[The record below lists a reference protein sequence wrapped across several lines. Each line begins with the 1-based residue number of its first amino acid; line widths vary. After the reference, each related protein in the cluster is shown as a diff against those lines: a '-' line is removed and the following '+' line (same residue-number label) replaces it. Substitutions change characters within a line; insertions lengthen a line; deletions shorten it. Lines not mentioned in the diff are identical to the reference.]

1 MYSNIRPKFFVFLLA
16 IACLG
21 SAQAKVLVPAD
32 TTPKIT
38 VSTTVLQFGNVR
50 FGQTASLSFTLKN
63 TSDTLVK
70 LKGAVDTTL
79 KPPFTI
85 NGGAGLFNLD
95 SGQFITVHVEF
106 TPIQT
111 GSVTDS
117 LVITS
122 NSGSPKNRI
131 VIYLSGYGY
140 IPDTIVK
147 IGVTP
152 STLNFG
158 VVYTGQSKSL
168 QFVVKNTTN
177 TRLRLTGNISNA
189 HPPFAVTVGLG
200 NFQLDSGQSL
210 PVTVA
215 FAPSVVGIYND
226 SIIINSNTADGSK
239 RIVLHLVANVH
250 SSDELLP
257 AIDVSADTLNFGQ
270 MTKNTGFNPSLF
282 VTIKNVSDS
291 ERLLIVNLLFPHD
304 PFQTIG
310 TQDHLTLNQRESQE
324 VQVQFTPKA
333 IGTFFDSLVVISN
346 APKSRIAVYMKA
358 KVISTIDGVDQNEQT
373 GLTLIG
379 TYPNPTTN
387 LMLLQIHSD
396 VIATFSCTVSDLTG
410 KNVLT
415 TPVSILNAGNN
426 ILPLNLT
433 SLPQGFYQGRIE
445 GLGKPMLFKIVVTR

>member
-1 MYSNIRPKFFVFLLA
+1 MYSNIRPSFLAFLLA
-16 IACLG
+16 IAFLG

-32 TTPKIT
+32 TAPKIT
-38 VSTTVLQFGNVR
+38 VSTIVLQFGNVR
-50 FGQTASLSFTLKN
+50 FGQTASISFTLKN

-70 LKGAVDTTL
+70 LKGAIDSTL
-79 KPPFTI
+79 QPPFTI
-85 NGGAGLFNLD
+85 NGGAGLYRLD

-111 GSVTDS
+111 GQVSDS

-122 NSGSPKNRI
+122 NSRAPNNRI

-140 IPDTIVK
+140 IPDTVVK

-152 STLNFG
+152 ATLNYG
-158 VVYTGQSKSL
+158 IVYTGQSKSL

-177 TRLRLTGNISNA
+177 TRLRLTGNVSNA
-189 HPPFAVTVGLG
+189 HAPFAVTVGLG
-200 NFQLDSGQSL
+200 NFQLDSGQSF

-215 FAPSVVGIYND
+215 FAPSTIGTYND

-239 RIVLHLVANVH
+239 RIVVRLIANVH

-257 AIDVSADTLNFGQ
+257 TINVSADTLDFGQ
-270 MTKNTGFNPSLF
+270 MTKNIGFNPSLF

-304 PFQTIG
+304 PFQSTG
-310 TQDHLTLNQRESQE
+310 TPDHLELNKRESQDI
-324 VQVQFTPKA
+324 QVQFTPKA
-333 IGTFFDSLVVISN
+333 IGTFIDSLIVISN

-358 KVISTIDGVDQNEQT
+358 KVISTVNGVDQNEGT
-373 GLTLIG
+373 GLSLIG

-396 VIATFSCTVSDLTG
+396 VAATVSCNVSDLTG

-415 TPVSILNAGNN
+415 TPLLPLNVGDN
-426 ILPLNLT
+426 ILPLNLST
-433 SLPQGFYQGRIE
+433 LPQGFYQGSIE
-445 GLGKPMLFKIVVTR
+445 GMGTPMVFRILVRR